1 MFTIMQKAFT
11 LSIFL
16 FAGFQLA
23 LAEDQAVA
31 NALMEGN
38 KINSVLVILA
48 IILLGIVAF
57 LIAQER
63 RIKRLEDEIKP

>member
-1 MFTIMQKAFT
+1 MQKVFT

-16 FAGFQLA
+16 LSGFQMA
-23 LAEDQAVA
+23 LAGDQAVA

-38 KINSVLVILA
+38 KINSVLVILS
-48 IILLGIVAF
+48 IILLGIIAF

-63 RIKRLEDEIKP
+63 KIKRLEDNTKP

>member
-1 MFTIMQKAFT
+1 MQKAFT

-16 FAGFQLA
+16 LAGFQIA
-23 LAEDQAVA
+23 FAEDQVVA

-63 RIKRLEDEIKP
+63 RIKRLEEEIKP

>member
-1 MFTIMQKAFT
+1 MQKAFT

-16 FAGFQLA
+16 LAGFKIA

-38 KINSVLVILA
+38 KINSVLVILT

-57 LIAQER
+57 LVAQER
-63 RIKRLEDEIKP
+63 RIKRLEEDIKP